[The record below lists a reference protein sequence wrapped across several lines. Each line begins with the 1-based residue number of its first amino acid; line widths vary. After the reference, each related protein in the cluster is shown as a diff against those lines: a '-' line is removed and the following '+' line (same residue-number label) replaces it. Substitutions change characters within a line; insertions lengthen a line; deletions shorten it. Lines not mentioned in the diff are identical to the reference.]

1 MNPDDLASKGYRNIA
16 RRLLGDSVPL
26 MDIRI
31 KKQGFWSKTVPS
43 SRLKYVLA

>member
-31 KKQGFWSKTVPS
+31 KKQGFWSKLFH
-43 SRLKYVLA
+43 RHD